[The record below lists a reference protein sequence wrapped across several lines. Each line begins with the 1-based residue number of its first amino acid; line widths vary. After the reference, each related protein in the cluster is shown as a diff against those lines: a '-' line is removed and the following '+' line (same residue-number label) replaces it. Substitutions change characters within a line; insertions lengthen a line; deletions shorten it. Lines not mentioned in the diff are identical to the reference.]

1 MGLDWIFSLTLLVV
15 NAYSVK
21 AFGLVEYWF
30 STIKVFAII
39 VFILLSIGI
48 LTQSN
53 QGMTQVITHLSGHGA
68 FFQMVLVGYGLVSLF
83 QYLVI

>member
-1 MGLDWIFSLTLLVV
+1 MKLWFPHVGSWGWIAFFSLTLLVV

-39 VFILLSIGI
+39 VFILLAIGI
-48 LTQSN
+48 LTQSH
-53 QGMTQVITHLSGHGA
+53 GGTAQVVSNLTEHGG
-68 FFQMVLVGYGLVSLF
+68 FSSWF
-83 QYLVI
+83 

>member
-1 MGLDWIFSLTLLVV
+1 MVSSCRFLGLDCVFSLTLLVV

-39 VFILLSIGI
+39 VFILLAIGI
-48 LTQSN
+48 LTQ
-53 QGMTQVITHLSGHGA
+53 GHGGTA
-68 FFQMVLVGYGLVSLF
+68 QVLSNLTEHGGFFLMVLVESGLG
-83 QYLVI
+83 